1 MAACILFWTGLGW
14 WAATML
20 VQWISAGLGRWRRRP
35 GSVRHGAAD
44 FSIVAPMVGAR
55 DASPGYV
62 GTLAGLS
69 RAGAEVLICVMAED
83 DEAVGRTRATWPD
96 APILV
101 GCDDTFNPK
110 LNNVRKGL
118 EAASRPVVALCDAG
132 VGLGLGALT
141 APPPPRA
148 AQVGRGRCAAGGAGG
163 GVGGF
168 PAPTAA
174 AAQLSAKVGLVLAL
188 KTGDRPE
195 NFAAEMECSYINGH
209 QARFLAAADRLG
221 MPVASG
227 GVTILTREVLQRIGG
242 HQGFLAYLADDYS
255 VVRMVRDRLGLTT
268 WLADVM
274 PRLIVGGRRW
284 QDVWRRQV
292 RWGSTRLK
300 LSPEVRALVL
310 LEPAIGWLASALAL
324 TVALLA
330 AGIAPAWLVPAIAF
344 HTFAWF
350 AAEAW
355 FLTGRGLPFGP
366 RAWAAAVVR
375 EALVPLLA
383 AQAWLGR
390 DRIDWRGTNL
400 AAGWQPAKDGTA
412 GKQV

>member
-20 VQWISAGLGRWRRRP
+20 VQWISAGLGRWRRP
-35 GSVRHGAAD
+35 ADPVRHGAAD
-44 FSIVAPMVGAR
+44 FTIVAPMVGVR
-55 DASPGYV
+55 DASPAYV
-62 GTLAGLS
+62 GRLADLS
-69 RAGAEVLICVMAED
+69 RAGAEILICVTSVD
-83 DEAVGRTRATWPD
+83 DEAVGCTRAEWPD

-101 GCDDTFNPK
+101 GSDDTFNPK

-132 VGLGLGALT
+132 IDLT
-141 APPPPRA
+141 LPDL
-148 AQVGRGRCAAGGAGG
+148 
-163 GVGGF
+163 
-168 PAPTAA
+168 TAA
-174 AAQLSAKVGLVLAL
+174 AAHLSDKVGLVLAL

-209 QARFLAAADRLG
+209 QARFLMAADRLG

-227 GVTILTREVLQRIGG
+227 GVTILTRDVLQRIGG
-242 HQGFLAYLADDYS
+242 HQGFLNYLADDYS
-255 VVRMVRDRLGLTT
+255 VVRMVRDRLGQTT
-268 WLADVM
+268 WLARVM
-274 PRLIVGGRRW
+274 PRLLVGGRRW

-310 LEPAIGWLASALAL
+310 LEPAIGWLASGVALI
-324 TVALLA
+324 VALLA
-330 AGIAPAWLVPAIAF
+330 AGVAPIWLVLAVAL
-344 HTFAWF
+344 HTVAWF

-355 FLTGRGLPFGP
+355 FLAGHGLPFGP
-366 RAWAAAVVR
+366 RAWAAALAR

-383 AQAWLGR
+383 AQAWRGR
-390 DRIDWRGTNL
+390 NRIDWRGTNL
-400 AAGWQPAKDGTA
+400 AAGWQPARDGTS
-412 GKQV
+412 GKHV